1 VEYLILFALVFGIN
15 LLPAFAPPTWSI
27 IVLYGLNSDM
37 PLPAIV
43 GIGALAA
50 ASGRYSLARGF
61 RAFGHRLSDK
71 TRRNL
76 AAVRAAFERHRR
88 GGLIA
93 LAAFAFSPL
102 SSAQLFAAAGLA
114 AVPLLAFTAAFFAG
128 RLLSYSFYAASAK
141 ALQHSS
147 IGESF
152 GEVFSS
158 PLGIAVQVLLLAAL
172 VAFTR
177 INWERILGPAPEHAE
192 KPGRR

>member
-1 VEYLILFALVFGIN
+1 MEYLVLFAIVLGIN

-27 IVLYGLNSDM
+27 IVLYGLNSDL

-43 GIGALAA
+43 ITGALAA
-50 ASGRYSLARGF
+50 ATGRYFLARGF
-61 RAFGHRLSDK
+61 RAFGHRLSQK

-76 AAVRAAFERHRR
+76 AAVRAAFDRHKR

-93 LAAFAFSPL
+93 LAVFAVSPL

-114 AVPLLAFTAAFFAG
+114 AVPLLAFTAAFFCG
-128 RLLSYSFYAASAK
+128 RLVSYSIYAASAK

-152 GEVFSS
+152 GDVFSS
-158 PLGIAVQVLLLAAL
+158 PLGIAVQVLLLAGL
-172 VAFTR
+172 VVFTR
-177 INWERILGPAPEHAE
+177 IDWERILGPAPEHAE
-192 KPGRR
+192 QRGED

>member
-1 VEYLILFALVFGIN
+1 MEYLILFGIVFGIN

-27 IVLYGLNSDM
+27 IVLYGLNSDL

-50 ASGRYSLARGF
+50 ATGRYSLARGF
-61 RAFGHRLSDK
+61 RVFGHRLSGK

-76 AAVRAAFERHRR
+76 AAVRAAFERNKR

-128 RLLSYSFYAASAK
+128 RLVSYSIYAASAK
-141 ALQHSS
+141 AVQHSS
-147 IGESF
+147 LGDSF

-158 PLGIAVQVLLLAAL
+158 PLGIAIQVLLLAAL
-172 VAFTR
+172 VAFTQ
-177 INWERILGPAPEHAE
+177 INWERILGPAPESAE
-192 KPGRR
+192 TKAD